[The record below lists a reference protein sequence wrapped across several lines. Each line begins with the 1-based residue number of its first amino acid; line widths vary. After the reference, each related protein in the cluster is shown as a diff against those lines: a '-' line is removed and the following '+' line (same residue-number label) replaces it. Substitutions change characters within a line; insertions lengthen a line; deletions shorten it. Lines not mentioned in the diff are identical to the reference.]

1 MRPRCWRSDFL
12 RARCKYCARC
22 KLPNASLILCCV
34 IGVSLIQLQRQK
46 PKHTWLA
53 NSLLPDYQ
61 ILLTIQPKATPTQT
75 TAITTDSDFN
85 LCTCTFRSHNPSTA
99 LSIFSFNASTSCF
112 ISKMQSSEP
121 PPWPPQL
128 GGITFFQRAGSSPG
142 LRKYAAYCASDMMML
157 HVVGSSYIYGI
168 EL

>member
-1 MRPRCWRSDFL
+1 MDAKIVKQLNPRMGLGFGFWVCAVGDSRRGWILRLRCWRSDFL

-75 TAITTDSDFN
+75 AAITTDSDFN
-85 LCTCTFRSHNPSTA
+85 LCTCTLRSHNPSTA
-99 LSIFSFNASTSCF
+99 LSIFSFNASISCF

-121 PPWPPQL
+121 PPWPP
-128 GGITFFQRAGSSPG
+128 
-142 LRKYAAYCASDMMML
+142 
-157 HVVGSSYIYGI
+157 
-168 EL
+168 

>member
-1 MRPRCWRSDFL
+1 MRPRCWRLDFL
-12 RARCKYCARC
+12 RARGKHYGLR
-22 KLPNASLILCCV
+22 KLPNASLILRCV

-75 TAITTDSDFN
+75 AAITTDSDFN

-99 LSIFSFNASTSCF
+99 LSIFSFNASTSSSPKCSHQNRLHGLH
-112 ISKMQSSEP
+112 IWVGSPSSSELEAS
-121 PPWPPQL
+121 L
-128 GGITFFQRAGSSPG
+128 G
-142 LRKYAAYCASDMMML
+142 CASKQ
-157 HVVGSSYIYGI
+157 HIAPRT
-168 EL
+168 